1 MKRIIA
7 MLLAA
12 IMVIAL
18 MTACGAKTSAPAET
32 AAPETEAAK
41 DLASLV
47 SADTNDLYLYAD
59 GADVTDGNIKF
70 EQIKDKF
77 AEVELDGI
85 PCLCSLIPKPR

>member
-12 IMVIAL
+12 IMVMSL
-18 MTACGAKTSAPAET
+18 MTACGAKTAAPAET

-41 DLASLV
+41 DLAALV
-47 SADTNDLYLYAD
+47 SADTNALYLFAD
-59 GADVTDGNIKF
+59 GTDVTDGNITF

-77 AEVELDGI
+77 A
-85 PCLCSLIPKPR
+85 